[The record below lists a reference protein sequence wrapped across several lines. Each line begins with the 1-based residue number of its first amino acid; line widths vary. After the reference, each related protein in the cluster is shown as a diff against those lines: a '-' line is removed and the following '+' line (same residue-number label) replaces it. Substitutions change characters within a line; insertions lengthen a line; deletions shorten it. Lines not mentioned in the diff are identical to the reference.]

1 MARNGYQIFDSDT
14 HVGPAAEILR
24 QYLTAQEQAKL
35 TSWEP
40 YKAVQRRTGHVT
52 YTRGSRAYRRRL
64 GLADADTS
72 AASTGYMAG
81 FTGAHKGQDP
91 SPLVDA
97 DPAARIKDMDLEG
110 VDVNLT
116 LPSGWFGT
124 WTLSEDPKVETMM
137 YRAYHRWMDDY
148 CGAFPAR
155 ITGVI
160 LVSARDVA
168 RGLEEITAWATK
180 CWPLGLFVYAPYV

>member
-1 MARNGYQIFDSDT
+1 
-14 HVGPAAEILR
+14 
-24 QYLTAQEQAKL
+24 
-35 TSWEP
+35 
-40 YKAVQRRTGHVT
+40 
-52 YTRGSRAYRRRL
+52 
-64 GLADADTS
+64 
-72 AASTGYMAG
+72 MAG

-124 WTLSEDPKVETMM
+124 WTLSEDPTVETMM

-160 LVSARDVA
+160 LVSARDVSC
-168 RGLEEITAWATK
+168 GLEEIAAWATK
-180 CWPLGLFVYAPYV
+180 RWPLGLFVYAPYGMPLDHPDLSPTGTPPPSTIWGSCCIPTVMPPYAPGGPIRGTTCGCSARLRIPGAACATWRRSSAVG